1 MTTTPQELPG
11 RSRGPSRGR
20 GSGPATAPEDVTSPT
35 AARGRRRPRRLLL
48 QILGIVVAIAV
59 WYVFAKGRGHHLGV
73 PLPSSVVHKLVDL
86 GSTAKFWTSLRQT
99 VVAALVGFVC
109 SVAVGVPLGLV
120 NGLDKRI
127 MLSSQ
132 FLLDF
137 LRTIPPIAIM
147 PLLLL
152 LYGGSFKMLVV
163 LIMFGAVW
171 PVLLQT
177 TYAMRQVSPQLKQV
191 GVAYH
196 LRRGDKFRY
205 VYWPSLLPFLMT
217 GLRIALTLSLLLAV
231 VGGYFGQ
238 APGLGKDLNDTLL
251 GGDTAAMFV
260 YAFVVAVLGVLL
272 NTAFVVAQRRLL
284 AWHPSVRGGR

>member
-1 MTTTPQELPG
+1 MTTTHQELPG
-11 RSRGPSRGR
+11 PAGGLSPDARSGEAAAVAASSHASSGESR
-20 GSGPATAPEDVTSPT
+20 SK
-35 AARGRRRPRRLLL
+35 RLLL
-48 QILGIVVAIAV
+48 QLTGIVVAILA
-59 WYVFAKGRGHHLGV
+59 WYLFAKGRGHHLGI
-73 PLPSSVVHKLVDL
+73 PLPSDVVHKLVDM
-86 GSTAKFWTSLRQT
+86 GKSGHFWHSMRET
-99 VVAALVGFVC
+99 VLSAVIGFVC
-109 SVAVGVPLGLV
+109 SVVVGVPLGLL

-137 LRTIPPIAIM
+137 LRTIPPVAVM

-152 LYGGSFKMLVV
+152 VYGGSFKMVVV

-171 PVLLQT
+171 PLTVQT

-196 LRRGDKFRY
+196 LSRRDSFRY
-205 VYWPSLLPFLMT
+205 IYWPSVLPFLMT

-260 YAFVVAVLGVLL
+260 YAFVVALLGVLL
-272 NTAFVVAQRRLL
+272 NAAFVAVQRRVL